1 MSGTYNIG
9 GMKSIKRSATSESIK
24 HHHVFRF
31 YYEVGE
37 CWGSVP
43 EGSQERFY
51 SYFSK
56 LKWRSQPWRF
66 SSGGNGKPHDSITG
80 EPNQWQ
86 IQGIDIT
93 VLYGSVDKVHSD
105 NFQYLPK
112 IKKNWFSNNPD
123 AKCPSRFLA
132 PKSNSNTNF
141 KNNKKKKSNRK
152 VAFAEADDYSD
163 ADADSISDNDTD
175 DCSASSDDNSDA
187 S

>member
-1 MSGTYNIG
+1 MDKVTDARVAMANAEAQYLKDRKKHSTCISQNSSGARNHG
-9 GMKSIKRSATSESIK
+9 D
-24 HHHVFRF
+24 
-31 YYEVGE
+31 
-37 CWGSVP
+37 SV
-43 EGSQERFY
+43 
-51 SYFSK
+51 
-56 LKWRSQPWRF
+56 
-66 SSGGNGKPHDSITG
+66 SGGNGKLYDSITR
-80 EPNQWQ
+80 EPYQWQ
-86 IQGIDIT
+86 IQGINIT

-141 KNNKKKKSNRK
+141 KNNKKKMSTWK
-152 VAFAEADDYSD
+152 VSFAEANDFSD
-163 ADADSISDNDTD
+163 ADADSVSDNGTD